1 MLSSQRVQR
10 ECSHASHRLNRSYVL
25 LLGFGRL
32 RPVLSHARAIPTH
45 PCVHTS
51 PKQKQL
57 IAAWQGQKTGGAKGH
72 HLERTTLRVTAD
84 ARVGSEKD
92 FTTHPPTCTT
102 ACVAARR
109 RPPHGRPPT
118 YIRTSSLLYR
128 CLQSLSRSSCQARRP
143 YRGHGSLL
151 ALCQIGWASL
161 HASAHSRDVYP
172 PTCTTACVAAR
183 RRPPHGR
190 PPTYIRT
197 SSLLYRCLQSLS
209 RSSCQARRPYR
220 GHGSLLAL
228 CQIGWASLHAS
239 AHSRDIFRADGR
251 GDFGDGSLD
260 NVHEKAARLVGYGVL
275 LAHTNSMTL
284 RAYDHHSGGQL
295 SILTRTAGSG

>member
-1 MLSSQRVQR
+1 MFRATGAALMLSSQRVQR

-118 YIRTSSLLYR
+118 YVRTSSLLYQ
-128 CLQSLSRSSCQARRP
+128 CLQLLSC
-143 YRGHGSLL
+143 
-151 ALCQIGWASL
+151 
-161 HASAHSRDVYP
+161 
-172 PTCTTACVAAR
+172 
-183 RRPPHGR
+183 
-190 PPTYIRT
+190 
-197 SSLLYRCLQSLS
+197 
-209 RSSCQARRPYR
+209 SSCQARRPYR